1 MIHSRFTAFF
11 ILTRTLMAIVPI
23 AFIIAPIG
31 VYFANVK
38 GFEDQSSLPS
48 LIIMATVMWPMVY
61 LFIREYDIITIKLAP
76 EGIQAADIIKRKKR
90 TYQYNQVER
99 TAIEIRRTI
108 GYNGRHGNIRD
119 INDNPVFI
127 IYMQNG
133 DSVTMASDVYSNSEE
148 MYNFINDR
156 TTALAQD

>member
-1 MIHSRFTAFF
+1 MIRSRFTAFF

-31 VYFANVK
+31 IYFANVK

-48 LIIMATVMWPMVY
+48 FIVMATVMWPLVY
-61 LFIREYDIITIKLAP
+61 LFIREYDIITIKLGP

-108 GYNGRHGNIRD
+108 GYNGRGRHRD
-119 INDNPVFI
+119 VNDNPVFI

-156 TTALAQD
+156 KTALEQD

>member
-1 MIHSRFTAFF
+1 
-11 ILTRTLMAIVPI
+11 
-23 AFIIAPIG
+23 
-31 VYFANVK
+31 
-38 GFEDQSSLPS
+38 
-48 LIIMATVMWPMVY
+48 MWPLVY

-108 GYNGRHGNIRD
+108 GYSGRGRHRD
-119 INDNPVFI
+119 VNDNPVFI

-133 DSVTMASDVYSNSEE
+133 DSVTMASDVYTNSEE

-156 TTALAQD
+156 TTALAQN